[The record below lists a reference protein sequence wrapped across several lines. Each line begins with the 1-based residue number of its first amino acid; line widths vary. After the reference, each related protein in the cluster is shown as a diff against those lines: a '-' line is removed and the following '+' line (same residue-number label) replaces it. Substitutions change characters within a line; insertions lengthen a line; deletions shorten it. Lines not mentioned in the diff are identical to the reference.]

1 MVGPRWR
8 SWGRLFLRARALS
21 VSKAARGGGWL
32 LLAPHPDDETLGT
45 GGLIAALSAA
55 HGDVTT
61 AFLTDGSGSH
71 VGAPGWSRRRIAA
84 LRAQEA
90 SCALRRLGST
100 VRPIRLN
107 WRDAD
112 PFPVGSPDYD
122 RTVRRL
128 LTICRQRRI
137 RQIVTSWAGDPHC
150 DHQAAA
156 QLAAVVGRKLGITP
170 RFYSVWG
177 WTLPDLDRQ
186 LAGMRVTA
194 MPVARWRGHQRRAL
208 DQHRTQLGGRI
219 FGATERFVLS
229 RPMRRLVDATHI
241 LLLEPGHAA

>member
-1 MVGPRWR
+1 
-8 SWGRLFLRARALS
+8 
-21 VSKAARGGGWL
+21 
-32 LLAPHPDDETLGT
+32 LGA

-55 HGDVTT
+55 HDDVTV
-61 AFLTDGSGSH
+61 AFLTDGAGSH

-90 SCALRRLGST
+90 SAALRKLGST
-100 VRPIRLN
+100 GGPISLN

-112 PFPVGSPDYD
+112 PFTAGSPEYA

-128 LTICRQRRI
+128 LTLCRRRRI
-137 RQIVTSWAGDPHC
+137 RQIVASWAGDPHC

-156 QLAAVVGRKLGITP
+156 HLAVTVGRKLGITP

-177 WTLPDLDRQ
+177 WTLPDLGSQ

-194 MPVARWRGHQRRAL
+194 MPVTRWRGHQRRAL

-219 FGATERFVLS
+219 FGATERFLLS
-229 RPMRRLVDATHI
+229 RSMRRLVDTTHI
-241 LLLEPGHAA
+241 LLLEPRHAA